1 MMPLKS
7 YRQKWEFSKHK
18 YMSINKIHT
27 RRVGKIK
34 KIKESAQKYL
44 NNKSSRRKKKKKRTG
59 KQREGNLHRNDDRKL
74 PRTEGQEFRLKG
86 PSDCSTWWRKT
97 GRRHHEISD
106 TGERPRDDL
115 KSPQG
120 KGTPLKT
127 SGLKLC
133 TSHTEP
139 GDKVARASK
148 MRKETVS
155 SPELN
160 TEPNCRWGG
169 RVFELLLGRRCH
181 EQPWDA
187 LPSPLKSEGHGPEGL
202 WALDLTTRCQS
213 EFQNNV

>member
-1 MMPLKS
+1 MM
-7 YRQKWEFSKHK
+7 
-18 YMSINKIHT
+18 
-27 RRVGKIK
+27 
-34 KIKESAQKYL
+34 
-44 NNKSSRRKKKKKRTG
+44 
-59 KQREGNLHRNDDRKL
+59 
-74 PRTEGQEFRLKG
+74 TENFPGLRDKNSDWKG
-86 PSDCSTWWRKT
+86 PATAQRGGEKQAGAIMRFQS
-97 GRRHHEISD
+97 

-139 GDKVARASK
+139 DDKVARASK
-148 MRKETVS
+148 MRKENVS

-187 LPSPLKSEGHGPEGL
+187 LPSPLRSEGHGPEGL